1 MDNTNLS
8 QLFDLLDTLP
18 NPVTLNELA
27 YDENGVAYDK
37 IIYVNKN
44 FIKTIGYTTED
55 IPDDKTWFAKAY
67 PDVDYKQYITT
78 EWFKAVDKAK
88 EKNSDLVGFPA
99 KVHCKDEVERW
110 FSVTTQ
116 LTHTV
121 SKKYRTIVFVQT
133 QNPSETKLELDEK
146 SLALLNEKRL
156 LKTIIDSAP
165 IRIFWKDSNGVYLG
179 CNRGF
184 LDDAHLQEELQI
196 IGKTDYEM
204 VWKED
209 AERFREDD
217 RRVRESGVP
226 ELNFIERQPQKDGS
240 YLMLS
245 TSKVPLKDSKGNT
258 IGVLGIYK
266 DVTKEFK
273 VKEEL
278 KEKDKLLLV
287 QSRQAAM
294 GEMIAMIAHQWKQP
308 LSIIATVINTF
319 QLEQALG
326 ESSQEDLDKHAKT
339 VMDQVS
345 YLSRTINDFRN
356 FFKQD
361 KAIQE
366 VQPCTII
373 DDALLIIGKL
383 IENSSIELRVSCLSD
398 QTFYTFPSEL
408 QHVFINLLK
417 NAADILVEKNKDEK
431 WISIVI
437 RQIDGF
443 VLFEIS
449 DNAGGID
456 EVLLERIFEPYFSTK
471 NEKNGT
477 GLGLYMSK
485 TIIEKNL
492 KGTLRCTNS
501 DVGAVFTVRLPMLL
515 ESDFLT
521 VERSG

>member
-1 MDNTNLS
+1 MDNTNLL

-27 YDENGVAYDK
+27 YDEHGVAYDK

-55 IPDDKTWFAKAY
+55 IPDDRTWFNKAY
-67 PDVDYKQYITT
+67 PDVHYNQYISM

-99 KVHCKDEVERW
+99 KIHCKDGAERW

-116 LTHTV
+116 LSHSI

-133 QNPSETKLELDEK
+133 QDPSETKLELDEK
-146 SLALLNEKRL
+146 SLALLHEKRL

-179 CNRGF
+179 CNKGF
-184 LDDAHLQEELQI
+184 LDDAHLQEESQI
-196 IGKTDYEM
+196 IGKTDDDM

-226 ELNFIERQPQKDGS
+226 ELNFIERQPQTDGA
-240 YLMLS
+240 YLILS
-245 TSKVPLKDSKGNT
+245 TSKVPLHDSKGKT
-258 IGVLGIYK
+258 IGVLGLYEDITTEFE
-266 DVTKEFK
+266 TKK
-273 VKEEL
+273 EL

-308 LSIIATVINTF
+308 LSIIATVVNTF
-319 QLEQALG
+319 QVEQALG
-326 ESSQEDLDKHAKT
+326 ENSQENLDKHSKT
-339 VMDQVS
+339 VIDQVS

-361 KAIQE
+361 KATQH
-366 VQPCTII
+366 VQPYAII

-383 IENSSIELRVSCLSD
+383 IENSGIELRVSCLSD
-398 QTFYTFPSEL
+398 QTFCTFASEL

-417 NAADILVEKNKDEK
+417 NAADVLVEKNKDEK
-431 WISIVI
+431 WISIVT
-437 RQIDGF
+437 RQADGF
-443 VLFEIS
+443 VTFEIS

-456 EVLLERIFEPYFSTK
+456 EALLERIFEPYFSTK
-471 NEKNGT
+471 DEINGT

-485 TIIEKNL
+485 TIIEKHL

-515 ESDFLT
+515 ESDF
-521 VERSG
+521 